1 MIGLGEADVPD
12 RLAPLPVWASQLL
25 FGTACAAVIVGERF
39 LVDRVA
45 PGIGPFSI
53 MYPALMISTLFG
65 RWQSGV
71 VTAVIVIV
79 FVWYAVLPPS
89 NSFAF
94 EREGDVA
101 RTVVNAITS
110 FIIVALAELAR
121 RSFRSAVKE
130 RNVRIDEQAL
140 LLREID
146 HRVKNNFAIVVSLIG
161 LQRRQAADPA
171 TQEALSTALSRV
183 ESVARA
189 HNHLYGAAAGTA
201 AVDMQVYIS
210 ELCAA
215 LKQALFLGDAVT
227 LACTCDPV
235 SLQRDRAVA
244 VGLVV
249 NELVTNAAKH
259 AFQGRETGEI
269 RVALRSSGAA
279 VRLSVADNGIGL
291 PPVRRDGALGQ
302 RLIDGFSRQANG
314 ALTSKSD
321 AGGTVFVL
329 ELPL

>member
-1 MIGLGEADVPD
+1 MLGLGEADVRD
-12 RLAPLPVWASQLL
+12 RLAPLPVWLGQAL
-25 FGTACAAVIVGERF
+25 FGTACAAAIMGERF

-71 VTAVIVIV
+71 LTAAIVIL
-79 FVWYAVLPPS
+79 FVWYAVLPPT

-94 EREGDVA
+94 SREGDAA
-101 RTVVNAITS
+101 RTIVNTITS
-110 FIIVALAELAR
+110 FIIIALAELAR
-121 RSFRSAVKE
+121 RSFRRAMRE
-130 RNVRIDEQAL
+130 RNARIDEQAL

-146 HRVKNNFAIVVSLIG
+146 HRVKNNFAIVNG
-161 LQRRQAADPA
+161 LLALQQRQASDPA
-171 TQEALSTALSRV
+171 TRAALATALSRV

-189 HNHLYGAAAGTA
+189 HNHLYAGAAGAGE
-201 AVDMQVYIS
+201 VDMRVYIS

-215 LKQALFLGDAVT
+215 LEQALFLGAAVT
-227 LACTCDPV
+227 LTCACERVTM
-235 SLQRDRAVA
+235 QRDRAVA

-259 AFQGRETGEI
+259 AFLGRESGEI
-269 RVALRSSGAA
+269 RVALEARDGTA
-279 VRLSVADNGIGL
+279 RLSVVDNGIGL
-291 PPVRRDGALGQ
+291 PPVRREGALGQ
-302 RLIDGFSRQANG
+302 RLIDGFSKQANG
-314 ALTSKSD
+314 LLTSDSNSN
-321 AGGTVFVL
+321 GTVFVL